1 MKVRFGLRIKFT
13 FIFLIFAAVIS
24 TAVRQAAY
32 SSLEE
37 LVLIKYSESAIA
49 AANLA
54 ASQIDG
60 DKLVEYAQTL
70 KTDAA
75 YDETLKRLNNIKW
88 HTKVTYLY
96 VIKPVT
102 EDSTVYIFEA
112 WGEEGRADNINVLG
126 SKGAYDDNF
135 KKAKEAMAT
144 GQTSTVAEITK
155 TREGY
160 LASVYAP
167 VKNSSGQTV
176 AVVGVDCD
184 MNEIYQFIEANMKKL
199 VLLVNGLTM
208 TCLVILLLIIQQG
221 IIGPIRLLKNK
232 VELLAD
238 GNLGVLVRVKGR
250 NEISQISEIFNRMS
264 QNIEGHIK
272 EVTQLNEGYY
282 KFVPSKIF
290 ELLRKKSVTEIRL
303 GNQREVPL
311 EVMSMQINDF
321 DQLTRPMDSQ
331 ELFSF
336 MNRIYEEIVP
346 IVLNNNGVIENYCD
360 GGFTAIY
367 TDSGKSSLDSAI
379 SICQAL
385 NRHSNKEKSPLKR
398 AEAGFGIS
406 YGNIMVGIV
415 GNDRRLSAIVI
426 SEQISIM
433 NYLKTIAWKYKSRI
447 LITGTYVNRIP
458 EFERRYHA
466 RYIGLLHSST
476 TDRLEKLYDV
486 YDGDLDEDRSLKEMT
501 KEKFEK
507 GIELFLGR
515 DFYGARLC
523 FIEVLKLY
531 RTDYAS
537 RKYLKLCG
545 RLGDKKE
552 SSAIDLFIEDF

>member
-24 TAVRQAAY
+24 AAVRQAAY

-54 ASQIDG
+54 ASVIDG
-60 DKLVEYAQTL
+60 DKLLEYAETL
-70 KTDAA
+70 KTDKA
-75 YDETLKRLNNIKW
+75 YDETLKRLNNIKR

-96 VIKPVT
+96 VIKPVAK
-102 EDSTVYIFEA
+102 DSTIYIFEA
-112 WGEEGRADNINVLG
+112 WGEEGRADDINVLG

-144 GQTSTVAEITK
+144 GETSTIAEITK

-167 VKNSSGQTV
+167 VKTGGGQTV

-184 MNEIYQFIEANMKKL
+184 MNEIYQFIEDNLREL
-199 VLLVNGLTM
+199 VILVNGLTM
-208 TCLVILLLIIQQG
+208 ACLVILLIIIQQG
-221 IIGPIRLLKNK
+221 IISPIRLLKNK

-238 GNLGVLVRVKGR
+238 GNLGVLVRVKGH
-250 NEISQISEIFNRMS
+250 NEISQISEVFNRMS
-264 QNIEGHIK
+264 QNIEGHMK
-272 EVTQLNEGYY
+272 EVTQLNEAYY

-303 GNQREVPL
+303 GNEREVPL
-311 EVMSMQINDF
+311 EVMSMQINGF
-321 DQLTRPMDSQ
+321 DELTRPMDSQ
-331 ELFSF
+331 ELFAF

-346 IVLNNNGVIENYCD
+346 IVLNNNGVIENYSG
-360 GGFTAIY
+360 GGFTAIF
-367 TDSGKSSLDSAI
+367 TDSSQNSLDSAI
-379 SICQAL
+379 TICQVL
-385 NRHSNKEKSPLKR
+385 NRYSKKENSPLGM

-415 GNDRRLSAIVI
+415 GNERRLSAVAI

-447 LITGTYVNRIP
+447 LITGVYANRLP
-458 EFERRYHA
+458 EFEKRYHA

-486 YDGDLDEDRSLKEMT
+486 YDGDLEEDRNMKEIT
-501 KEKFEK
+501 KEKFEH
-507 GIELFLGR
+507 GVELFLR
-515 DFYGARLC
+515 QDFYGARLC

-531 RTDYAS
+531 RTDYAA
-537 RKYLKLCG
+537 REYLKLCD
-545 RLGDKKE
+545 RLMKSKE
-552 SSAIDLFIEDF
+552 TSNIDIYIEDF